1 MPSAD
6 ALRNKIDTQL
16 QEPSLTSIESEICRS
31 YGGWTKFIISM
42 RLRPDNSDDV
52 EKGRVIIAAF
62 AAEMEKDLEQE
73 QKQKLQNNR

>member
-6 ALRNKIDTQL
+6 ALHPR
-16 QEPSLTSIESEICRS
+16 LTPIESEICKS
-31 YGGWTKFIISM
+31 YGGWTKFMISM
-42 RLRPDNSDDV
+42 RLRPENCDDL

>member
-1 MPSAD
+1 
-6 ALRNKIDTQL
+6 
-16 QEPSLTSIESEICRS
+16 
-31 YGGWTKFIISM
+31 M